1 MNTKNQAWTW
11 GMSVGE
17 VSVECGGNVQEI
29 NAWHN
34 LLLSIKTGASI
45 QKLLIDDLSQDLDID
60 EKKTSIVSMLI
71 LEITIEDNTYM
82 VTVVL
87 FDEIELLNAFIR
99 FDYDL
104 VSRDLVHEYFR
115 K

>member
-29 NAWHN
+29 NDWHN
-34 LLLSIKTGASI
+34 LLVSIKTGASI
-45 QKLLIDDLSQDLDID
+45 QKISIDDLSQDID
-60 EKKTSIVSMLI
+60 VNEEKTSIVSMLV

-104 VSRDLVHEYFR
+104 LSQELVHNYFR